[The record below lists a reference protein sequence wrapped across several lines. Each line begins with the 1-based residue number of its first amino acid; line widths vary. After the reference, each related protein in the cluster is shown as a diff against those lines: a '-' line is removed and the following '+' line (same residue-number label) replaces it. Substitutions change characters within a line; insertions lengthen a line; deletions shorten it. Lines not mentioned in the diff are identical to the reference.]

1 MPTPRKRPSK
11 KPKKIQLFKATREL
25 NIATDTIV
33 SALQERGFDL
43 DDKLAAGDPNARLTQ
58 DMYDSLIETYSDDAD
73 AKARVRE
80 RRQQLAAADEEPDE
94 AEATPAAAP
103 AEEPV
108 PTPMPT
114 PEPVVPAEPVVET
127 PEPEEEPAAPAEPV
141 IDTEEAP
148 APQPEAEAPAAP
160 EAPEAEPTA
169 QAEVPAAAADTEA
182 QPEAQPQPEAKP
194 EPTPATAEAEATAEQ
209 PADSEAAP
217 TASAEAE
224 KTTAEEQPTADAT
237 AKAPEA
243 TAETP
248 AGEASNAK
256 VGDMDANEPTPA
268 EDQGGV
274 VRANRYGLTGT
285 KVLGKIDLSG
295 LESGSRRKRK
305 RKTEPAESAAPEKG
319 GSRSKSGGKK
329 GRKGRRGVDQSEVD
343 KNVQE
348 TLNKVS
354 GTGGSKRSR
363 QKRRRARRDERAAI
377 REAREQEMMEQAS
390 ILRVMEFISTGDL
403 AEAMNVPVNE
413 VISKGFGLGMMVSI
427 NQRLDADAIT
437 LLADEFDFEVEFMTE
452 VEEELDLGED
462 EAEEDLVSRP
472 PIVTIM
478 GHVDHGKTSL
488 LDYIRRENVVA
499 GEAGGITQ
507 HIGAYQITTDD
518 DRQIT
523 FLDTPGH
530 EAFTAMRARGAQVTD
545 LVIVVVAAD
554 DQVMPQTIEAI
565 NHSRAAE
572 VPMVIAINKID
583 RETANPDKI
592 MAQLA
597 EQGVQVE
604 QYGGNVQC
612 ELISALDGT
621 GVESLLEKVQLEADL
636 LELRANPDRY
646 GIGTVVEA
654 RLDKGRG
661 VVATV
666 LVQNGTL
673 EEGDA
678 YVVGLTSG
686 RVRAMFNE
694 RDERVK
700 VAGPA
705 TPVQVLGLSAAP
717 DVGDRLVVME
727 DERDAREIAAKRQQL
742 IREQTLHQRRH
753 VTLADLSRRMALGEI
768 TNLNIVVKGDVGG
781 SVEALSDAL
790 LKLSNDEVAV
800 QIVHS
805 GVGAITESDVML
817 AVASDA
823 VIIGFQVR
831 PVAGVRAIAEREEI
845 DIQLYSVIYDAI
857 EDVRDALEGLLE
869 PEEKETVTATIE
881 VRETFRA
888 PRVGTIAG
896 SYVVEGKVTR
906 NDRVRIVRDGVVIYT
921 GEIDT
926 LRRFKDDV
934 KEVAAGYECGITVKN
949 YNDIKVGD
957 QFETYTVTEERRTLA
972 V

>member
-1 MPTPRKRPSK
+1 MATPRKRPSTG
-11 KPKKIQLFKATREL
+11 PKRVQLFKASREL

-33 SALQERGFDL
+33 SALKERGFDL
-43 DDKLAAGDPNARLTQ
+43 DAKLEAGDPNAKLAPE
-58 DMYDSLIETYSDDAD
+58 MYDALIEAYSDDAE
-73 AKARVRE
+73 AKARVKE
-80 RRQQLAAADEEPDE
+80 RREQLAAKEAAEE
-94 AEATPAAAP
+94 AAAAEP
-103 AEEPV
+103 APE
-108 PTPMPT
+108 PT
-114 PEPVVPAEPVVET
+114 PEPDVPVAPAEPVIET
-127 PEPEEEPAAPAEPV
+127 PEPEEAPVAPAEPLGRRSQPV
-141 IDTEEAP
+141 IETPEPAAEPVAAEPVAAETAEPVAETEEADEP
-148 APQPEAEAPAAP
+148 VASATEPEG
-160 EAPEAEPTA
+160 
-169 QAEVPAAAADTEA
+169 AADTPAETADA
-182 QPEAQPQPEAKP
+182 QA
-194 EPTPATAEAEATAEQ
+194 
-209 PADSEAAP
+209 
-217 TASAEAE
+217 
-224 KTTAEEQPTADAT
+224 QPTADASGDG
-237 AKAPEA
+237 APAA
-243 TAETP
+243 TDDAAP
-248 AGEASNAK
+248 PVQGE
-256 VGDMDANEPTPA
+256 MDVAEPTPA
-268 EDQGGV
+268 ADSEGV
-274 VRANRYGLTGT
+274 VRASRYGLTGT
-285 KVLGKIDLSG
+285 KVLGKIDISG
-295 LESGSRRKRK
+295 LDSGRGKRK
-305 RKTEPAESAAPEKG
+305 RKNEPAAPAAPAPAASEG
-319 GSRSKSGGKK
+319 GKPSRAKKGKK
-329 GRKGRRGVDQSEVD
+329 GKKVSQEEVT

-348 TLNKVS
+348 TLAKATS
-354 GTGGSKRSR
+354 GTGRGR

-377 REAREQEMMEQAS
+377 REAQQQEMLEAAS
-390 ILRVMEFISTGDL
+390 VLRVMEFISTGDL
-403 AEAMNVPVNE
+403 AEAMNVPVTE

-437 LLADEFDFEVEFMTE
+437 LLADEFDFEVEFM
-452 VEEELDLGED
+452 DDIED
-462 EAEEDLVSRP
+462 EFDLEIEDADEDLESRP

-488 LDYIRRENVVA
+488 LDYIRQANVIA

-507 HIGAYQITTDD
+507 HIGAYQITTGD
-518 DRQIT
+518 DREIT

-545 LVIVVVAAD
+545 LVVVVVAAD
-554 DQVMPQTIEAI
+554 DEVMPQTIEAI

-572 VPMVIAINKID
+572 VPMVVAINKID

-604 QYGGNVQC
+604 QYGGSVQC
-612 ELISALDGT
+612 ELISAMHGT
-621 GVESLLEKVQLEADL
+621 NVDSLLEKIQLEADL
-636 LELRANPDRY
+636 LELQANPDRNAV
-646 GIGTVVEA
+646 GTVVEA

-666 LVQNGTL
+666 LVENGTL

-700 VAGPA
+700 VAPPA
-705 TPVQVLGLSAAP
+705 TPVQILGLAEAP
-717 DVGDRLVVME
+717 EVGDKLVVMD
-727 DERDAREIAAKRQQL
+727 DERDAREIASKRQQL

-768 TNLNIVVKGDVGG
+768 NNLNLVVKGDVGG

-823 VIIGFQVR
+823 IILGFQVR
-831 PVAGVRAIAEREEI
+831 PVAGVRAVAEREEI
-845 DIQLYSVIYDAI
+845 DVQLYSVIYDAI

-869 PEEKETVTATIE
+869 PEEKETVTSTIE
-881 VRETFRA
+881 VRETFKA

-896 SYVVEGKVTR
+896 SYVVEGKVSR
-906 NDRVRIVRDGVVIYT
+906 GDKLRIVRDGVVIFQ

-934 KEVAAGYECGITVKN
+934 KDVAAGYECGVTVKN

-957 QFETYTVTEERRTLA
+957 QFETYTVSEEKRKL
-972 V
+972 VV

>member
-1 MPTPRKRPSK
+1 MPTPRKRSSN
-11 KPKKIQLFKATREL
+11 KPKRVQLFKATREL

-33 SALQERGFDL
+33 SFLRERDFEL
-43 DDKLAAGDPNARLTQ
+43 DDKLAAGDPNGRLSP
-58 DMYDSLIETYSDDAD
+58 DMYDALIEAFSDDAD
-73 AKARVRE
+73 AKERVRTR
-80 RRQQLAAADEEPDE
+80 RRQIAAEQGEEADETADVPAADV
-94 AEATPAAAP
+94 PAADVPAADVRPASDPEAP
-103 AEEPV
+103 AEEP
-108 PTPMPT
+108 
-114 PEPVVPAEPVVET
+114 EAEPV
-127 PEPEEEPAAPAEPV
+127 APAEPV
-141 IDTEEAP
+141 AERPEPEEAP
-148 APQPEAEAPAAP
+148 VAPAEPVLDPEAAAP
-160 EAPEAEPTA
+160 EPMLVAEAEPAVQDEPAPEAEPV
-169 QAEVPAAAADTEA
+169 AEAEPAVEPEPADA
-182 QPEAQPQPEAKP
+182 PDDAPEAEPAVAASEPADEPGAAP
-194 EPTPATAEAEATAEQ
+194 DPVELDVEEPTPA
-209 PADSEAAP
+209 AD
-217 TASAEAE
+217 
-224 KTTAEEQPTADAT
+224 
-237 AKAPEA
+237 
-243 TAETP
+243 
-248 AGEASNAK
+248 GE
-256 VGDMDANEPTPA
+256 
-268 EDQGGV
+268 GV
-274 VRANRYGLTGT
+274 VRADRYALTGT

-295 LESGSRRKRK
+295 LEGGGRRKRK
-305 RKTEPAESAAPEKG
+305 RKNEAADAAPAAPG
-319 GSRSKSGGKK
+319 GAGNKPSRGKKGKK
-329 GRKGRRGVDQSEVD
+329 GRKEVDQSEVD

-348 TLNKVS
+348 TLQRVS
-354 GTGGSKRSR
+354 GGSKRTR

-377 REAREQEMMEQAS
+377 REAQQQEMLEQSS

-403 AEAMNVPVNE
+403 AEAMNVPVTE

-437 LLADEFDFEVEFMTE
+437 LLADEFDFEVEFME
-452 VEEELDLGED
+452 DIEEEFDLDIED
-462 EAEEDLVSRP
+462 AEEDLESRP

-488 LDYIRRENVVA
+488 LDYIREANVVA

-507 HIGAYQITTDD
+507 HIGAYQITTDEG
-518 DRQIT
+518 RKLT

-554 DQVMPQTIEAI
+554 DEVMPQTIEAI

-572 VPMVIAINKID
+572 VPMVVAINKID
-583 RETANPDKI
+583 RDTANPDKI
-592 MAQLA
+592 MSQLA

-604 QYGGNVQC
+604 QYGGSVQC
-612 ELISALDGT
+612 ELISALNGT
-621 GVESLLEKVQLEADL
+621 NVDALLEKVQLEADL
-636 LELRANPDRY
+636 LELEANPDRNAV
-646 GIGTVVEA
+646 GTVVEA

-666 LVQNGTL
+666 LVENGTL

-694 RDERVK
+694 RDERVPE
-700 VAGPA
+700 AGPA
-705 TPVQVLGLSAAP
+705 TPVQILGLADAP
-717 DVGDRLVVME
+717 EVGDRLIVLD
-727 DERDAREIAAKRQQL
+727 DEREARDIASKRQQL

-781 SVEALSDAL
+781 SVEALSDSL

-831 PVAGVRAIAEREEI
+831 PVAGVRSVAEREEI

-869 PEEKETVTATIE
+869 PEEKEEVTATIE

-896 SYVVEGKVTR
+896 SYVVEGKVSR
-906 NDRVRIVRDGVVIYT
+906 SDLVRIVRDGVVIYT

-957 QFETYTVTEERRTLA
+957 QFETYVVTEEKRTLA